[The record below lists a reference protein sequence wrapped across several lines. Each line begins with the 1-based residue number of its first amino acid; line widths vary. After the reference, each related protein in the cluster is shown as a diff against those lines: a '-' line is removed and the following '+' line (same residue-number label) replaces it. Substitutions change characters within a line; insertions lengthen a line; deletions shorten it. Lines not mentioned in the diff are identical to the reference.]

1 MAIETFK
8 QKSQKKQ
15 TDISVSKKYVIY
27 ILTVI
32 ASIIILSML
41 FMVDL
46 TTYKYV
52 KIGVPILMLIYFLV
66 AIGLRYGIKS
76 PLIDEVNIIIIIGL
90 IVASIYVA
98 KEEFYQ
104 QSLATRTIGGLGVI
118 MASAVV
124 VFSIIIIYSI
134 KDLGPTY

>member
-66 AIGLRYGIKS
+66 AFGLRYGIKS